1 MSSGCSGAFCMHDV
15 FLYEACMYDFLLC
28 YMLQARAGA
37 GRAQVD
43 TFTPFG
49 SQENQA
55 YVLPFIGA
63 DWI

>member
-1 MSSGCSGAFCMHDV
+1 MHDV